1 MRVRGCLK
9 REVRGEGAVSEKR
22 YHPNLQVMAEAATGA
37 VQRWI
42 QLNDEATARI
52 MKREEHIE
60 WLRKLFTGWK
70 EARPA
75 LRESR
80 RRRDNGGNVQTG
92 QQPVGRTRAATAAQA
107 GGSGDGGQRAKW
119 VRLMMLLRLRERFSC
134 WAGFR
139 VVLTRKGIDAISM
152 APPPHTP
159 DQGDWIIPA
168 CDSSAA
174 PFDPCLH
181 TRASWLGG
189 GAVGDWGVPISN
201 AYELSH
207 LLDLCA

>member
-1 MRVRGCLK
+1 M
-9 REVRGEGAVSEKR
+9 
-22 YHPNLQVMAEAATGA
+22 QVVAEAATGA

-60 WLRKLFTGWK
+60 WLRKLFAGWK

-92 QQPVGRTRAATAAQA
+92 QQPVGRTGAATAAQA
-107 GGSGDGGQRAKW
+107 GGSGDSGQRAKW
-119 VRLMMLLRLRERFSC
+119 VRLMMLLRLRERFRC

-139 VVLTRKGIDAISM
+139 MVLTRKGIDAM
-152 APPPHTP
+152 YKAYKKREN
-159 DQGDWIIPA
+159 
-168 CDSSAA
+168 
-174 PFDPCLH
+174 
-181 TRASWLGG
+181 RAILDRRAKLAS
-189 GAVGDWGVPISN
+189 
-201 AYELSH
+201 ELSRR
-207 LLDLCA
+207 A